1 MQLVDKL
8 NAKRITEDCYIA
20 IDALQ
25 AIQTSQ
31 NYLHISYL
39 KEKVS
44 IVQSCLDFMKSFY
57 EVDEDD

>member
-1 MQLVDKL
+1 MEIVDHRD
-8 NAKRITEDCYIA
+8 AKRITEDCYVA
-20 IDALQ
+20 IDALR

-31 NYLHISYL
+31 SYLHISYL

-57 EVDEDD
+57 EVEE